1 MGQTLKLEKFFWQI
15 IEDLIEQ
22 NITVIVT
29 THFMEEAELCH
40 KIGFLHAGKLLIEDI
55 PLNIKKSVADE
66 NTSLNKVFALLVKQ
80 KAVNSDA

>member
-1 MGQTLKLEKFFWQI
+1 
-15 IEDLIEQ
+15 
-22 NITVIVT
+22 
-29 THFMEEAELCH
+29 MEEAELCH